1 MRERNLI
8 TLVII
13 IIIAILSAVIVAP
26 IQKPPFLQSLAFWQD
41 PRARDLQIKQG
52 LDLKGG
58 LQVLLSADLKEG
70 SGVVSGTLESARA
83 IIENRVN
90 GSGVSEATVQLQGND
105 RILVELP
112 GVTDRQLAIDL
123 IKRTGQLEFVDGG
136 FSPPATKQV
145 ISTTYSTRQTLL
157 YPETAAVGKA
167 IISNTQTISTA
178 GRIYNTAFTGEI
190 LQNNSRADAQ
200 TGQIVV
206 VFSIRV
212 SAQQAFK
219 EFTSSRIGQPLC
231 IVLDSVVLSCPV
243 IRNVLTG
250 GGQISG
256 NFTSE
261 EARDLAITLNYGS
274 LPVPLKIETVR
285 DVGATLGTD
294 SVRRSIIAGVI
305 GLVVLIVFMLL
316 YYRLPGL
323 LSGVSLLFFA
333 VTTLAIYVLLPV
345 TLTLPGIAGFLLSI
359 ATAVDANI
367 LIFERFKEEIRA
379 GRTLR
384 GAVEAGFQRAWP
396 SIRDS
401 NMSTL
406 ITCVILFLFGN
417 TFGASA
423 VKGFAFTLILGILVS
438 LFSAMVVTRTLMRL
452 VFSQPTE
459 AIEQNKALLGV

>member
-13 IIIAILSAVIVAP
+13 IVITLLSVVIIAP
-26 IQKPPFLQSLAFWQD
+26 IAKPQFLLNLIFWQD
-41 PRARDLQIKQG
+41 ARSRDLQIKQG

-58 LQVLLSADLKEG
+58 IQILMSPDVGEG
-70 SGVVSGTLESARA
+70 TTVVSGTLESARA

-90 GSGVSEATVQLQGND
+90 GIGVSEASVQLQGSD

-112 GVTDRQLAIDL
+112 GVTDRQLAIDMA
-123 IKRTGQLEFVDGG
+123 KRTGLLEFVDGG
-136 FSPPATKQV
+136 TNSPATKQV
-145 ISTTYSTRQTLL
+145 ISTTYAIQQTLL
-157 YPETAAVGKA
+157 YPVTAAVGKP
-167 IISNTQTISTA
+167 IISNTQTISGA
-178 GRIYNTAFTGEI
+178 SRIYNTAFTGEI
-190 LQNNSRADAQ
+190 LLSNSRVDAQ

-206 VFSIRV
+206 LFSIKP
-212 SAQQAFK
+212 SAQQSFQ

-243 IRNVLTG
+243 IRSVLTE

-256 NFTSE
+256 NFTND

-274 LPVPLKIETVR
+274 LPIPLKIETVR

-305 GLVVLIVFMLL
+305 GLVVLIIFMLL

-323 LSGVSLLFFA
+323 LSAAALLFFA
-333 VTTLAIYVLLPV
+333 ITTLAIYVLLPV

-401 NMSTL
+401 NLSTL
-406 ITCVILFLFGN
+406 ITCVVLFLFGN

-423 VKGFAFTLILGILVS
+423 VKGFAITLILGILVS

-452 VFSQPTE
+452 VFSQPSE
-459 AIEQNKALLGV
+459 ALEQNKTLLGV

>member
-13 IIIAILSAVIVAP
+13 IVITLFSAVIVAP
-26 IQKPPFLQSLAFWQD
+26 IKKPPVIENLAFWQD
-41 PRARDLQIKQG
+41 PRGRDLLIKQG

-58 LQVLLSADLKEG
+58 LQVLLSADVTEG
-70 SGVVSGTLESARA
+70 TNVFTDTLESARA
-83 IIENRVN
+83 IIESRVN
-90 GSGVSEATVQLQGND
+90 GIGVSEASVQLQGND

-136 FSPPATKQV
+136 YNPPATGQS
-145 ISTTYSTRQTLL
+145 ISTTYALHQSLL
-157 YPETAAVGKA
+157 YPQTAAVGKP
-167 IISNTQTISTA
+167 IITATQAVSTSSHVF
-178 GRIYNTAFTGEI
+178 NTAFTGEI
-190 LQNNSRADAQ
+190 LQNNSQAEAQ

-206 VFSIRV
+206 RFSIKA
-212 SAQQAFK
+212 SAQPSFR
-219 EFTSSRIGQPLC
+219 EFTSSRVGQPLC
-231 IVLDSVVLSCPV
+231 IVLDSQVLSCPV
-243 IRNVLTG
+243 IRDVLTE

-256 NFTSE
+256 NFTAE
-261 EARDLAITLNYGS
+261 EARNLAITLNYGS

-305 GLVVLIVFMLL
+305 GLVVLVIFMLL

-323 LSGVSLLFFA
+323 LSGLSLLFFA
-333 VTTLAIYVLLPV
+333 ITTLAIFVLLPV
-345 TLTLPGIAGFLLSI
+345 TLTLPGIAGFLLSV

-367 LIFERFKEEIRA
+367 LIFERFKEELRS

-401 NMSTL
+401 NLSTL
-406 ITCVILFLFGN
+406 ITCMILFLFGN

-423 VKGFAFTLILGILVS
+423 VKGFAITLILGILVS
-438 LFSAMVVTRTLMRL
+438 LFSAMVVTRTLMRVVL
-452 VFSQPTE
+452 TQSSE
-459 AIEQNKALLGV
+459 ALEENKALLGV

>member
-8 TLVII
+8 TLVVII
-13 IIIAILSAVIVAP
+13 VIALFSAVIVAP
-26 IQKPPFLQSLAFWQD
+26 IRKPDIITNLAFWQD
-41 PRARDLQIKQG
+41 ARARDLQIKQG

-58 LQVLLSADLKEG
+58 LQVLLTSDLK
-70 SGVVSGTLESARA
+70 SGQLVTGTLESART

-90 GSGVSEATVQLQGND
+90 GMGVTEATVQLQGTD

-123 IKRTGQLEFVDGG
+123 IQRTGRLEFVDGG
-136 FSPPATKQV
+136 LTPPAAGQA
-145 ISTTYSTRQTLL
+145 ISTTYSL
-157 YPETAAVGKA
+157 YQGLVYPQTAAVGNP
-167 IISNTQTISTA
+167 IMTTTLDISPA
-178 GRIYNTAFTGEI
+178 VKVYNTAFTGEI
-190 LQNNSRADAQ
+190 LENNSRPDAQ

-206 VFSIRV
+206 LFSIKPT
-212 SAQQAFK
+212 AQQYFK
-219 EFTSSRIGQPLC
+219 EYTGSRVGQPLC
-231 IVLDSVVLSCPV
+231 IVLDDVVQSCPT
-243 IRNVLTG
+243 IKSQLDTG
-250 GGQISG
+250 GMIQG
-256 NFTSE
+256 NYTTE
-261 EARDLAITLNYGS
+261 DARQMSVMLNYGS
-274 LPVPLKIETVR
+274 LPVPLKIDTVR

-305 GLVVLIVFMLL
+305 GLAVLIIFMLL

-323 LSGVSLLFFA
+323 LSGLSLLFFA
-333 VTTLAIYVLLPV
+333 ITTLAIFVLLPV

-367 LIFERFKEEIRA
+367 LIFERFKEEMRG

-401 NMSTL
+401 NLSTL
-406 ITCVILFLFGN
+406 ITCGVLFIFGN

-423 VKGFAFTLILGILVS
+423 VKGFAITLALGILVS
-438 LFSAMVVTRTLMRL
+438 LFSAMTVTRTLMR
-452 VFSQPTE
+452 VVFFSQAE
-459 AIEQNKALLGV
+459 RLEQQRALLGV

>member
-13 IIIAILSAVIVAP
+13 IVIALFSALIVAP
-26 IQKPPFLQSLAFWQD
+26 IQKPPFIESLVFWQD
-41 PRARDLQIKQG
+41 PRGRDLQIKQG

-58 LQVLLSADLKEG
+58 LQVLLSADVKPG
-70 SGVVSGTLESARA
+70 SSIVSGTLESARA

-90 GSGVSEATVQLQGND
+90 GTGISEASVQLQGSD

-136 FSPPATKQV
+136 PTPPATGTM
-145 ISTTYSTRQTLL
+145 ISTTYGIDQRLL
-157 YPETAAVGKA
+157 YPQTAAVGKP
-167 IISNTQTISTA
+167 ILTSTQTLTSA
-178 GRIYNTAFTGEI
+178 GKIYDTAFTGEI
-190 LQNNSRADAQ
+190 LQNNSRADSQ

-206 VFSIRV
+206 LFSIKPA
-212 SAQQAFK
+212 AQQYFK
-219 EFTSSRIGQPLC
+219 EYTSKKIGQPLC
-231 IVLDSVVLSCPV
+231 IVLDSQVLSCPV
-243 IRNVLTG
+243 IQAVLTE

-256 NFTSE
+256 NFTAA
-261 EARDLAITLNYGS
+261 EARNLAITLNYGS
-274 LPVPLKIETVR
+274 LPIPLKIETVR
-285 DVGATLGTD
+285 DVGATLGAD

-305 GLVVLIVFMLL
+305 GLSVLLLFMLL

-323 LSGVSLLFFA
+323 LSGLSLLFFA
-333 VTTLAIYVLLPV
+333 VTTLAVYVLLPV

-367 LIFERFKEEIRA
+367 LIFERFKEELRG

-401 NMSTL
+401 NLSTL
-406 ITCVILFLFGN
+406 ITCIILFLFGN

-438 LFSAMVVTRTLMRL
+438 LFSAMVVTRTFMRL
-452 VFSQPTE
+452 VFSQPSET
-459 AIEQNKALLGV
+459 IEKNKALLGV

>member
-13 IIIAILSAVIVAP
+13 IVIALFSAVIVAP
-26 IQKPPFLQSLAFWQD
+26 IQKPPFIQSLAFWQD
-41 PRARDLQIKQG
+41 PRGRDLQIKQG

-58 LQVLLSADLKEG
+58 LQVLLSADVKDG
-70 SGVVSGTLESARA
+70 TTVISNTLESARA
-83 IIENRVN
+83 IIEARVN
-90 GSGVSEATVQLQGND
+90 GVGVTEATVQLQGND

-123 IKRTGQLEFVDGG
+123 IKRTGQLEFVDGTNT
-136 FSPPATKQV
+136 PPGSKQV
-145 ISTTYSTRQTLL
+145 ISTTYSTQQSLL
-157 YPETAAVGKA
+157 YPQTAAIGKA
-167 IISNTQTISTA
+167 ILTNTQAISPA
-178 GRIYNTAFTGEI
+178 LRIYNTAFTGEI
-190 LQNNSRADAQ
+190 LQNNSRADSQ

-206 VFSIRV
+206 LFSIKP
-212 SAQQAFK
+212 SAQQSFK
-219 EFTSSRIGQPLC
+219 EFTGNRIGLPLC
-231 IVLDSVVLSCPV
+231 IVLDSTVLSCPV
-243 IRNVLTG
+243 IRNVLTE

-256 NFTSE
+256 GFTVE
-261 EARDLAITLNYGS
+261 EARNLAITLNYGS

-323 LSGVSLLFFA
+323 LSGVALVFFA
-333 VTTLAIYVLLPV
+333 ITTLAVYVMLPV

-367 LIFERFKEEIRA
+367 LIFERFKEELRA

-401 NMSTL
+401 NLSTL
-406 ITCVILFLFGN
+406 ITCVILFMFGN

-452 VFSQPTE
+452 VFAQTSE
-459 AIEQNKALLGV
+459 MLENNKALLGV